1 MSLSTCT
8 ASQASTRSLEVLC
21 GKRTVTDSG
30 DLDNMTGT
38 FIELS
43 RGRHPAECPCTDRTG
58 LTQVDVPSLLDT
70 MGSLRSCLPAPGKT
84 MGWLVPGRSSL
95 RSMASREIQIQGDQ
109 RFTVGRE
116 ETCDLVLEE
125 FMFDSVDG
133 NLQCNKTSR
142 VQFEITSEAE
152 RPFIMDRSMNGTF
165 LNGEK
170 LSQGVAKR
178 LNHGDIISVL
188 HEDLEMFCYQD
199 EVQMTEKRSRP
210 HQFTD
215 ESAYLAYYSPL
226 HSTNPEI
233 LIYVNIAPDNP
244 TTETLL

>member
-21 GKRTVTDSG
+21 PCPLCGKRTVTGSG
-30 DLDNMTGT
+30 ELDNMTGT
-38 FIELS
+38 FIELT
-43 RGRHPAECPCTDRTG
+43 RGRHPVECPCTDRTG
-58 LTQVDVPSLLDT
+58 LTQVDNPSLVDT
-70 MGSLRSCLPAPGKT
+70 MGSLRSCLATPGKT
-84 MGWLVPGRSSL
+84 LGWLVPGRSSL
-95 RSMASREIQIQGDQ
+95 RSMVSRKVEIQGDH

-116 ETCDLVLEE
+116 QTCDLVLEE

-178 LNHGDIISVL
+178 LNHGDIIFVL
-188 HEDLEMFCYQD
+188 HEDFEMFCYQD
-199 EVQMTEKRSRP
+199 EVQMVGKRSRP
-210 HQFTD
+210 D

-226 HSTNPEI
+226 HSTNPEM
-233 LIYVNIAPDNP
+233 LIYVNTAPDNS
-244 TTETLL
+244 TTETQ